1 MDLWPHKALAVAIL
15 LSGCQPDGGADSVRS
30 APADAAVPRL
40 RVLGYAEYVPEAVI
54 QKFEHENGCDIEYL
68 ELKNSDDLLGRM
80 KSEPH
85 HYDVVIWSDVDVAEL
100 NQAGVIAQLDAAR
113 LKGLENLETESPAAA
128 GTASA
133 GRHSLPYCWGGL
145 VVAYL
150 KDRIPNPEPS
160 TKLLFAPPAGS
171 RVLMLEDMIES
182 FLMAGLHGKNS
193 AKPFSAA
200 SLQAGTELLRLQA
213 RDAQVHYGN
222 DGDMLRGMPKEEFTV
237 ALAYSGDA
245 EVVARQNPN
254 VGYFVPREGTVIWQ
268 DEVAISRDAPQPE
281 LSYQFLNFI
290 LRPEIMA
297 EISNTVRYPN
307 RNRASSPLLD
317 PALVAN
323 RALCPPPEIQAISA
337 RMRPLEPDESMR
349 MATYSRM
356 VRLGHS
362 DTASLLTPK
371 SSPSAP

>member
-15 LSGCQPDGGADSVRS
+15 LSGCQPDGGEDSVRS

-128 GTASA
+128 GKASA

-160 TKLLFAPPAGS
+160 TKLLFSPPAGS

-193 AKPFSAA
+193 ANPFSEPA
-200 SLQAGTELLRLQA
+200 LQAGTELLRLQA
-213 RDAQVHYGN
+213 RDAQVYYGN
-222 DGDMLRGMPKEEFTV
+222 DGDMLRGMVREEYTV

-245 EVVARQNPN
+245 EVVAQQNPN
-254 VGYFVPREGTVIWQ
+254 VGYFVPQEGTVIWQ

-307 RNRASSPLLD
+307 RNRASTPLLD
-317 PALVAN
+317 PDLVAN
-323 RALCPPPEIQAISA
+323 EALCPPPEIQAISA
-337 RMRPLEPDESMR
+337 RMRPLEPEESMR

-356 VRLGHS
+356 VRLGRTE
-362 DTASLLTPK
+362 TASEQPPK
-371 SSPSAP
+371 SSPAAP